1 MINHA
6 LIIVIDI
13 VLAGPV
19 GRLHVRTAKNNRST
33 GAPGIGADSGI
44 VQELLLAGNLLLA
57 AVGKSDT
64 LCE

>member
-19 GRLHVRTAKNNRST
+19 GRLHMSPAENNRST
-33 GAPGIGADSGI
+33 CAPGIGADSGI

-64 LCE
+64 LSK